1 MNQAKFKIRPAI
13 IDDIPQIFS
22 LILALADYENLADKV
37 TGNIEALQKDMFGA
51 KPCIE
56 ALVAEIELHQTVE
69 HEAVG
74 HEIIGFALFFTNY
87 STFLTRRGIYLE
99 DLFVLSEYR
108 GMGIGKAL
116 ISNLA
121 QIAVAREY
129 GRFEWSVL
137 DWNEPAI
144 AFYQGIGA
152 EVLPDWRICRV
163 TGASLSH
170 LATSGDIYSNLK

>member
-1 MNQAKFKIRPAI
+1 MTQAQFTIRPATI
-13 IDDIPQIFS
+13 EDIPAIFS
-22 LILALADYENLADKV
+22 LILALADYEKLSDKV
-37 TGNIEALQKDMFGA
+37 TGSREALQEDMFGT

-56 ALVAEIELHQTVE
+56 ALVAEIEPHQIV
-69 HEAVG
+69 
-74 HEIIGFALFFTNY
+74 GFALFFTNY
-87 STFLTRRGIYLE
+87 STFLTCKGIYLE

-121 QIAVAREY
+121 QIAVARKY

-144 AFYQGIGA
+144 AFYTRIGA
-152 EVLPDWRICRV
+152 EVLPDWRICRI
-163 TGASLSH
+163 TGKSLEQLGS
-170 LATSGDIYSNLK
+170 

>member
-1 MNQAKFKIRPAI
+1 MTQVKFSIRAAI
-13 IDDIPQIFS
+13 VEDIPAIFS
-22 LILALADYENLADKV
+22 LILALADYEKLSDKV
-37 TGNIEALQKDMFGA
+37 TGDIETLQEDMFGA

-56 ALVAEIELHQTVE
+56 AIVAEIEPNQV
-69 HEAVG
+69 V
-74 HEIIGFALFFTNY
+74 GFALFFTNY

-108 GMGIGKAL
+108 GLGIGKAL

-121 QIAVAREY
+121 QIAVTRGY

-144 AFYQGIGA
+144 AFYQRIGA
-152 EVLPDWRICRV
+152 EILPDWRICRV
-163 TGASLSH
+163 TGNALKQ
-170 LATSGDIYSNLK
+170 LAK

>member
-1 MNQAKFKIRPAI
+1 MVRFLKNALHFQKPLLTLSMTQAKFTIRPAAI
-13 IDDIPQIFS
+13 NDTSAIFS
-22 LILALADYENLADKV
+22 LILALADYEKLSDKV
-37 TGNIEALQKDMFGA
+37 SGNIETLSEDMFGE

-56 ALVAEIELHQTVE
+56 ALVAEIEFNQIV
-69 HEAVG
+69 
-74 HEIIGFALFFTNY
+74 GFALFFTNY

-99 DLFVLSEYR
+99 DLFVLPEYR

-116 ISNLA
+116 ISKLA
-121 QIAVAREY
+121 QITVAREY

-144 AFYQGIGA
+144 SFYTGIGA

-163 TGASLSH
+163 TGDALAH
-170 LATSGDIYSNLK
+170 LAS

>member
-1 MNQAKFKIRPAI
+1 MSQAQFTIRPATI
-13 IDDIPQIFS
+13 ADIPAIFS
-22 LILALADYENLADKV
+22 LILALADYAKLSNQV
-37 TGNIEALQKDMFGA
+37 TGNIETLQEDMFGA

-56 ALVAEIELHQTVE
+56 AIVAEIEPNQQIV
-69 HEAVG
+69 
-74 HEIIGFALFFTNY
+74 GFALFFTNY

-99 DLFVLSEYR
+99 DLFVLSTYR

-116 ISNLA
+116 ITNLA
-121 QIAVAREY
+121 QIAVEREY

-144 AFYQGIGA
+144 AFYTRIGA

-163 TGASLSH
+163 TDDALET
-170 LATSGDIYSNLK
+170 LAKK

>member
-1 MNQAKFKIRPAI
+1 MTQPQFKIRLATIQDVPA
-13 IDDIPQIFS
+13 IFS
-22 LILALADYENLADKV
+22 LILALADYEKLADKV
-37 TGNIEALQKDMFGA
+37 TGDIETLQTDLFGEN
-51 KPCIE
+51 PCIE
-56 ALVAEIELHQTVE
+56 AIVAEIEPNQIV
-69 HEAVG
+69 
-74 HEIIGFALFFTNY
+74 GFALFFTSY

-121 QIAVAREY
+121 QIAVSRGY

-144 AFYQGIGA
+144 AFYTRIGA

-163 TGASLSH
+163 TGEALTNLAS
-170 LATSGDIYSNLK
+170 

>member
-1 MNQAKFKIRPAI
+1 MSQAKFAIRPATI
-13 IDDIPQIFS
+13 TDIPAIFS
-22 LILALADYENLADKV
+22 LILALADYEKLSDKV
-37 TGNIEALQKDMFGA
+37 TGNIETLQEDMFGA

-56 ALVAEIELHQTVE
+56 AIVAEIEPNQQIV
-69 HEAVG
+69 
-74 HEIIGFALFFTNY
+74 GFALFFTNY

-108 GMGIGKAL
+108 GMGLGKAL

-121 QIAVAREY
+121 QIAVEREY

-144 AFYQGIGA
+144 AFYTRIGA

-163 TGASLSH
+163 TGDA
-170 LATSGDIYSNLK
+170 LATLAKK

>member
-1 MNQAKFKIRPAI
+1 MKRVLCLRCTRQ
-13 IDDIPQIFS
+13 
-22 LILALADYENLADKV
+22 E
-37 TGNIEALQKDMFGA
+37 

-56 ALVAEIELHQTVE
+56 AIVAEIEPNQQIV
-69 HEAVG
+69 
-74 HEIIGFALFFTNY
+74 GFAIFFTSY

-116 ISNLA
+116 ITHLA
-121 QIAVAREY
+121 QIAVSREY

-144 AFYQGIGA
+144 SFYKRIGA
-152 EVLPDWRICRV
+152 EILPDWRICRV
-163 TGASLSH
+163 NGDALER
-170 LATSGDIYSNLK
+170 LANQ

>member
-1 MNQAKFKIRPAI
+1 MTQVKFSIRAAI
-13 IDDIPQIFS
+13 VEDIPAIFS
-22 LILALADYENLADKV
+22 LILALADYEKLSDKV
-37 TGNIEALQKDMFGA
+37 TGDIETLQEDMFGT

-56 ALVAEIELHQTVE
+56 AIVAEIEPNQV
-69 HEAVG
+69 V
-74 HEIIGFALFFTNY
+74 GFALFFTNY

-108 GMGIGKAL
+108 GIGIGKAL

-121 QIAVAREY
+121 QVAVTRGY

-144 AFYQGIGA
+144 AFYQRIGA

-163 TGASLSH
+163 TGNALKQ
-170 LATSGDIYSNLK
+170 LAE

>member
-1 MNQAKFKIRPAI
+1 MTQAQFTIRPAI
-13 IDDIPQIFS
+13 IEDVPAIFS
-22 LILALADYENLADKV
+22 LILALADYEKLSDKV
-37 TGNIEALQKDMFGA
+37 TGKIEALQEDMFGT

-56 ALVAEIELHQTVE
+56 ALVAEIEPNKV
-69 HEAVG
+69 V
-74 HEIIGFALFFTNY
+74 GFALFFTSY
-87 STFLTRRGIYLE
+87 STFLTCKGIYLE

-121 QIAVAREY
+121 QIAVARKY

-144 AFYQGIGA
+144 AFYTRISA

-163 TGASLSH
+163 TGKSLERLAS
-170 LATSGDIYSNLK
+170 

>member
-1 MNQAKFKIRPAI
+1 MSHAQFTIRSATI
-13 IDDIPQIFS
+13 ADIPAVFS
-22 LILALADYENLADKV
+22 LVLALADYEKLSNKV
-37 TGNIEALQKDMFGA
+37 TGNIETLQEDMFGA

-56 ALVAEIELHQTVE
+56 AIVAEIEPNQQIV
-69 HEAVG
+69 
-74 HEIIGFALFFTNY
+74 GFALFFTNY

-108 GMGIGKAL
+108 GMGLGKAL

-121 QIAVAREY
+121 QIAVERKY

-144 AFYQGIGA
+144 AFYTRIGA
-152 EVLPDWRICRV
+152 EILPDWRICRV
-163 TGASLSH
+163 TGDALET
-170 LATSGDIYSNLK
+170 LAKK

>member
-1 MNQAKFKIRPAI
+1 MTQAQFTIRPATI
-13 IDDIPQIFS
+13 EDVPAIFS
-22 LILALADYENLADKV
+22 LILALADYEKLSDKV
-37 TGNIEALQKDMFGA
+37 TGNIEALQEDMFGT

-56 ALVAEIELHQTVE
+56 ALVAEIEPNKV
-69 HEAVG
+69 V
-74 HEIIGFALFFTNY
+74 GFALFFINY
-87 STFLTRRGIYLE
+87 STFLTCKGIYLE

-121 QIAVAREY
+121 QIAVARKY

-144 AFYQGIGA
+144 AFYTRIGA
-152 EVLPDWRICRV
+152 EVLPDWRICRI
-163 TGASLSH
+163 TGKSLERLAS
-170 LATSGDIYSNLK
+170 